1 MPTDFVALFA
11 VLEAAR
17 TRYVV
22 VGGLALLLH
31 GIDRLTAD
39 VDLVVDLST
48 DSVRDTV
55 RALTEAGYR
64 PLAPVDP
71 LELADPERRA
81 AWQAE
86 RGMQVFSFW
95 DTRQARPTVDIMISS
110 PVPFDELW
118 EGAVPMTISDH
129 SVRVASVEHLIRT
142 KRASGRPKDLA
153 DIERLQALLPPQG

>member
-1 MPTDFVALFA
+1 MATDFVALFA
-11 VLEAAR
+11 ILDAAR
-17 TRYVV
+17 VRYVV
-22 VGGLALLLH
+22 VGGLAMLLH

-81 AWQAE
+81 AWRAE

-95 DTRQARPTVDIMISS
+95 DTRQSRPTVDIMLDA
-110 PVPFDELW
+110 PVPFEELW
-118 EGAVPMTISDH
+118 ESAATMPIAGH

-142 KRASGRPKDLA
+142 KQAAGRPKDLE
-153 DIERLQALLPPQG
+153 DVQRLQALRPTRG

>member
-1 MPTDFVALFA
+1 MPTDFLALFA
-11 VLEAAR
+11 ILDASR
-17 TRYVV
+17 IRYIVV
-22 VGGLALLLH
+22 DGLALLLH

-55 RALTEAGYR
+55 RALIEAGYR

-71 LELADPERRA
+71 LELADPEQRA

-95 DTRQARPTVDIMISS
+95 DTRQLRPTVDIMLAT
-110 PVPFDELW
+110 PVSFDELW
-118 EGAVPMTISDH
+118 EGAVPMQVGGHT
-129 SVRVASVEHLIRT
+129 VRVASVEHLIRT
-142 KRASGRPKDLA
+142 KQASGRPKDLA
-153 DIERLQALLPPQG
+153 DIERLQTLRPTQS

>member
-11 VLEAAR
+11 VLDAAR
-17 TRYVV
+17 IRYVV
-22 VGGLALLLH
+22 VGGLAMLLH

-71 LELADPERRA
+71 LELANPERRA

-95 DTRQARPTVDIMISS
+95 DTRQARPTVYIMLQAPI
-110 PVPFDELW
+110 PFEELW
-118 EGAVPMTISDH
+118 ESAASMPIAGQA
-129 SVRVASVEHLIRT
+129 VRVASVEHLIRT
-142 KRASGRPKDLA
+142 KRAAGRPKDLE
-153 DIERLQALLPPQG
+153 DVERLQALRPTQG